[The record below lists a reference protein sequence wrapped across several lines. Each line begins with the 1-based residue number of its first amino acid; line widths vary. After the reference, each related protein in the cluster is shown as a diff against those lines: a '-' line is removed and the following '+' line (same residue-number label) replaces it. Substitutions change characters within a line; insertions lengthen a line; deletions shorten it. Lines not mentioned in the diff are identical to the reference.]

1 MKALGY
7 FLSSC
12 RVFKFQ
18 QASSSSL
25 NRFSFT
31 HYAIPF
37 RHKIRPIRAI
47 RFDAI
52 GRRRRLLFHKSRR
65 IIAGR
70 GWRGREG
77 GCRRSGV
84 AGKGVLFWIWI
95 EMIFFLFFFLDSPK
109 ITLQFRSVFL
119 ALGEQVK
126 RQWRPAW
133 RGPRRGGWGIN
144 THTRIHTGTWSG
156 ARHELVPVYRRRF
169 GSLFSLGFYF
179 NF

>member
-25 NRFSFT
+25 TRFGFT

-95 EMIFFLFFFLDSPK
+95 EMIIFFFGIRRKLRYNFEVSFSHWVNRWRGSGGRPGGGLGVVGGVLTHTHAYTPAHGAALGTSWYLFIAVGSARFFL
-109 ITLQFRSVFL
+109 
-119 ALGEQVK
+119 
-126 RQWRPAW
+126 
-133 RGPRRGGWGIN
+133 
-144 THTRIHTGTWSG
+144 
-156 ARHELVPVYRRRF
+156 
-169 GSLFSLGFYF
+169 
-179 NF
+179 

>member
-1 MKALGY
+1 MKALWY

-25 NRFSFT
+25 TRFGFT

-52 GRRRRLLFHKSRR
+52 GRRRLLFHKSRR

-70 GWRGREG
+70 GWRSREG
-77 GCRRSGV
+77 DAGGVGLLAKGFCFEFELRWFFFYFFFWIRRKLRYNFEVSFSHWVNRWRSSGGRPGGGLGV
-84 AGKGVLFWIWI
+84 VGGVLTHTHAYTPAHGAALGTSWYLFIAVGSAR
-95 EMIFFLFFFLDSPK
+95 FFL
-109 ITLQFRSVFL
+109 
-119 ALGEQVK
+119 
-126 RQWRPAW
+126 
-133 RGPRRGGWGIN
+133 
-144 THTRIHTGTWSG
+144 
-156 ARHELVPVYRRRF
+156 
-169 GSLFSLGFYF
+169 
-179 NF
+179 